1 MLWNTVLFLGF
12 GMALDPL
19 RLGLVAVVLSRQR
32 PMLNL
37 FAFWMGG
44 MVAGVGIGIAVLVV
58 MRETAMAALRSVA
71 SLVADVRSSI
81 AFFEGGHLQL
91 TLGVVALLSL
101 VIVVARERVRKGR
114 TVAVLAGHRD
124 GPEIAVQRR
133 TPSVLAR
140 LGALN
145 QSILKRGYF
154 WPAFLVGLGSATPPV
169 ETLML
174 LTIIMA
180 SGAAIS
186 TQFSAFLV
194 YTVMVLAVIEIPL
207 VCYLAAAE
215 KTQVVMLRL
224 QNWLH
229 VHRAR
234 ISQAALGVSGVALTV
249 QGIGSL

>member
-1 MLWNTVLFLGF
+1 MLWNSVLFLGF

-19 RLGLVAVVLSRQR
+19 RLGLVAVVLSRKR

-44 MVAGVGIGIAVLVV
+44 MIAGIGIGMAVLVV
-58 MRETAMAALRSVA
+58 MRDTAMAALRSAAAV
-71 SLVADVRSSI
+71 VADVRSSI
-81 AFFEGGHLQL
+81 AFFEGGHLKI
-91 TLGVVALLSL
+91 TLGAIALVSL
-101 VIVVARERVRKGR
+101 VVLLARERARMLR
-114 TVAVLAGHRD
+114 PVAAVCGHSD
-124 GPEIAVQRR
+124 GSGGAAQPRF
-133 TPSVLAR
+133 LR
-140 LGALN
+140 LFAKLGTLN
-145 QSILKRGYF
+145 QNILNRGFF
-154 WPAFLVGLGSATPPV
+154 WPAFVVGLGSATPPV
-169 ETLML
+169 ETLIL

-180 SGAAIS
+180 SGAAIG

-207 VCYLAAAE
+207 VCYLVE
-215 KTQVVMLRL
+215 PDKTQAVMLRV

-234 ISQAALGVSGVALTV
+234 ISQTALGVSGVALMF